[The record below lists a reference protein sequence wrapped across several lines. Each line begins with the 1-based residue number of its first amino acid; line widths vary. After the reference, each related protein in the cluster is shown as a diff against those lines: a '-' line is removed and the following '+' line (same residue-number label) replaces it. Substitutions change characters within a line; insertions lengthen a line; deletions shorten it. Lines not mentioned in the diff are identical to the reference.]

1 MPRSHSLAPPRPLRQ
16 SEGYD
21 KPPTDPSEP
30 STAALQAT
38 KPNSAH
44 SQPILQPYERFFRP
58 FLVVLQSVCYICIE
72 FSANLSELTVSNMAK
87 ARVSINPL
95 YKGGA
100 GGYTFYVREG
110 EQVLRQRKNN
120 SNYGESASRTLAQM
134 YRRIRWGN
142 LVNTFKAMKAWQPKA
157 YDSKTAGQ
165 TDYNIFVSLNINS
178 ATVGSTKGMNQAG
191 AAVWQAFQVSRGSL
205 PPIANGL
212 SSGNS
217 QFITDVK
224 LSITITGSTTIG
236 QLSADIIANNPQFLA
251 GDNLALITFRNW
263 TPAGGRFPY
272 AASVYQEITLDAA
285 NTNPLTSIPT
295 IGSRIVK
302 TSGNVLGIST
312 TSLPVDD
319 SAHEVGFV
327 AIHARQSASTLQV
340 SSQSIVMLD
349 EQFINQYSGS
359 EWDLFCIESYG
370 QTEDVPLNPSFK
382 RASVSLI
389 TANGSAIVPGS
400 VLEDQ
405 QVIQVFGENLYAPQ
419 FRFVFDG
426 VEYTP
431 LAFGDGYVEFT
442 LTQAGTAQ
450 VYVNGSVYLSFDVEN
465 VAPPVELSGQ
475 VIGYLVPNVGSV
487 GGYAA
492 VRSSSNYCINFNE
505 MVTDDLKG
513 FRIVVSHEIG
523 SVPAFEDFE
532 GVNCALSAFAV
543 SESQPTV
550 VFGITPTDPAAV
562 CYVTY
567 KGFII
572 FVGNYN

>member
-1 MPRSHSLAPPRPLRQ
+1 M
-16 SEGYD
+16 
-21 KPPTDPSEP
+21 
-30 STAALQAT
+30 
-38 KPNSAH
+38 
-44 SQPILQPYERFFRP
+44 QPCERFFRP
-58 FLVVLQSVCYICIE
+58 FLVVLQSVHYICIE
-72 FSANLSELTVSNMAK
+72 YSANLSELITSNMAK

-157 YDSKTAGQ
+157 YDSKTSGQ

-236 QLSADIIANNPQFLA
+236 QLSADIIANNPQFQA

-263 TPAGGRFPY
+263 TPQGGRFPY

-285 NTNPLTSIPT
+285 NTNQLTSIPV

-312 TSLPVDD
+312 TSLPADD

-340 SSQSIVMLD
+340 SSQSIVISD

-382 RASVSLI
+382 RASVSSI

-400 VLEDQ
+400 ILEDQ
-405 QVIQVFGENLYAPQ
+405 QVIQVFGENLYSPN

-431 LAFGDGYVEFT
+431 LAYGDGYVEFI

-450 VYVNGSVYLSFDVEN
+450 VYVNGSVYLDFEVEN
-465 VAPPVELSGQ
+465 IAPPVELRGGVTAGLVTNPATWDGQ
-475 VIGYLVPNVGSV
+475 TETL
-487 GGYAA
+487 
-492 VRSSSNYCINFNE
+492 RSRDYCLNFPR
-505 MVTDDLKG
+505 MVTSDLKG
-513 FRIVVSHEIG
+513 FRINVDVVAGSEIE
-523 SVPAFEDFE
+523 SSDFAAE
-532 GVNCALSAFAV
+532 NGVLSGFSPHPDQNFYALGVA
-543 SESQPTV
+543 
-550 VFGITPTDPAAV
+550 PTDPAAV

-567 KGFII
+567 KGFIV

>member
-1 MPRSHSLAPPRPLRQ
+1 M
-16 SEGYD
+16 
-21 KPPTDPSEP
+21 
-30 STAALQAT
+30 
-38 KPNSAH
+38 
-44 SQPILQPYERFFRP
+44 RFFRP
-58 FLVVLQSVCYICIE
+58 FLVVLQPVRYICIE
-72 FSANLSELTVSNMAK
+72 FSANLSVLTVSIMAK

-236 QLSADIIANNPQFLA
+236 QLAADIIANNPQFLA

-263 TPAGGRFPY
+263 TPQGGRFPY

-285 NTNPLTSIPT
+285 NTNPLTSIPVV
-295 IGSRIVK
+295 GSRIVK

-312 TSLPVDD
+312 TTSDASD

-370 QTEDVPLNPSFK
+370 QTDDVPLNPSFK
-382 RASVSLI
+382 RASVSQI

-405 QVIQVFGENLYAPQ
+405 QVIRVVGENLYSPN

-431 LAFGDGYVEFT
+431 LARGDGYVEFI
-442 LTQAGTAQ
+442 LTQEGSAQ
-450 VYVNGSVYLSFDVEN
+450 VFVNDSLYISFEVEN
-465 VAPPVELSGQ
+465 IAPPVELTGQ
-475 VIGYLVPNVGSV
+475 VDAIQWD
-487 GGYAA
+487 A
-492 VRSSSNYCINFNE
+492 VTGATETAHFKVSNDYCLNYPFKVSQELPYIRFRVFLADGVE
-505 MVTDDLKG
+505 ASQDD
-513 FRIVVSHEIG
+513 FS
-523 SVPAFEDFE
+523 F
-532 GVNCALSAFAV
+532 VNCTA
-543 SESQPTV
+543 EG
-550 VFGITPTDPAAV
+550 FGFIQSGNGAAMTLTPVDPAAV

-567 KGFII
+567 KGFIV

>member
-1 MPRSHSLAPPRPLRQ
+1 
-16 SEGYD
+16 
-21 KPPTDPSEP
+21 
-30 STAALQAT
+30 
-38 KPNSAH
+38 
-44 SQPILQPYERFFRP
+44 
-58 FLVVLQSVCYICIE
+58 
-72 FSANLSELTVSNMAK
+72 MAK

-142 LVNTFKAMKAWQPKA
+142 LVNTFKAMKSWQAKA
-157 YDSKTAGQ
+157 YDSKTTGQ
-165 TDYNIFVSLNINS
+165 TDYNIFVSLNINT

-263 TPAGGRFPY
+263 TPQGGRFPY

-312 TSLPVDD
+312 TSLPADD

-340 SSQSIVMLD
+340 SSQSIVISD
-349 EQFINQYSGS
+349 EQFITQYSGS

-382 RASVSLI
+382 RASVSSI

-405 QVIQVFGENLYAPQ
+405 QVIRVYGENLYSPN

-431 LAFGDGYVEFT
+431 LARGDGYVELI
-442 LTQAGTAQ
+442 LTNEGSAQ
-450 VYVNGSVYLSFDVEN
+450 VYVNGSIYIEFEVEN
-465 VAPPVELSGQ
+465 VAPPAELRGF
-475 VIGYLVPNVGSV
+475 V
-487 GGYAA
+487 AA
-492 VRSSSNYCINFNE
+492 RLNPTAAYSPDYILYEETNDYCLNYKHKVSADFPF
-505 MVTDDLKG
+505 
-513 FRIVVSHEIG
+513 FRIVVGFENDF
-523 SVPAFEDFE
+523 VPSQDDFVATGCDISEFAFTASSKDC
-532 GVNCALSAFAV
+532 GMGL
-543 SESQPTV
+543 Q
-550 VFGITPTDPAAV
+550 PTDPNSV

>member
-1 MPRSHSLAPPRPLRQ
+1 M
-16 SEGYD
+16 
-21 KPPTDPSEP
+21 
-30 STAALQAT
+30 
-38 KPNSAH
+38 
-44 SQPILQPYERFFRP
+44 QPFERFFRP
-58 FLVVLQSVCYICIE
+58 FLVVLQSVRYICIE
-72 FSANLSELTVSNMAK
+72 FSANLSELTASNMAK

-217 QFITDVK
+217 QFITDIK
-224 LSITITGSTTIG
+224 LSIMITGSTTVG
-236 QLSADIIANNPQFLA
+236 QLAANIIANNPQFEA

-263 TPAGGRFPY
+263 IPAGGRFPY

-285 NTNPLTSIPT
+285 NTALLTSIPV
-295 IGSRIVK
+295 IGSRFVR
-302 TSGNVLGIST
+302 TSGDVLGIST
-312 TSLPVDD
+312 TSVSADD

-370 QTEDVPLNPSFK
+370 QTDDVPLNPSFK
-382 RASVSLI
+382 RASVSQI

-405 QVIQVFGENLYAPQ
+405 QVIQVFGENLYSPN

-431 LAFGDGYVEFT
+431 LARGDGYVEFI
-442 LTQAGTAQ
+442 LTQAGSAQ
-450 VYVNGSVYLSFDVEN
+450 VYVNGSVYMSFEVEN
-465 VAPPVELSGQ
+465 IAPPVQMTGR
-475 VIGYLVPNVGSV
+475 VWAGNT
-487 GGYAA
+487 
-492 VRSSSNYCINFNE
+492 SSATSSADRIREVASNNYCVQFDSMVSDAYPYFRLVAYLEEGEEAQESDFVAVNAAISNFSY
-505 MVTDDLKG
+505 D
-513 FRIVVSHEIG
+513 
-523 SVPAFEDFE
+523 AE
-532 GVNCALSAFAV
+532 GNRALLGL
-543 SESQPTV
+543 QPTN
-550 VFGITPTDPAAV
+550 PAAV

-567 KGFII
+567 KGFIV
-572 FVGNYN
+572 FVGNYV

>member
-1 MPRSHSLAPPRPLRQ
+1 MPRSHSPAPPRPLRQ
-16 SEGYD
+16 SAD
-21 KPPTDPSEP
+21 KAKPKAEPCEP
-30 STAALQAT
+30 SAAALQVT
-38 KPNSAH
+38 KRISAPCE
-44 SQPILQPYERFFRP
+44 PILQPCERFFRP
-58 FLVVLQSVCYICIE
+58 FLVVLQSVHYICIE
-72 FSANLSELTVSNMAK
+72 YSANLSELITSNMAK

-157 YDSKTAGQ
+157 YDSKTSGQ

-236 QLSADIIANNPQFLA
+236 QLAADIIANNPQFLA

-263 TPAGGRFPY
+263 TPQGGRFPY

-312 TSLPVDD
+312 TSLPAED
-319 SAHEVGFV
+319 SGHEVGFV

-340 SSQSIVMLD
+340 SSQSIVISD
-349 EQFINQYSGS
+349 EQFITQYSGS

-382 RASVSLI
+382 RASVSSI

-405 QVIQVFGENLYAPQ
+405 QVIQVFGENLYSPN
-419 FRFVFDG
+419 FRFVFEG

-431 LAFGDGYVEFT
+431 LAYGDGYVEFI
-442 LTQAGTAQ
+442 LTNAGSAQ
-450 VYVNGSVYLSFDVEN
+450 VYVNGSVYIHFEVEN
-465 VAPPVELSGQ
+465 IAPPVELR
-475 VIGYLVPNVGSV
+475 GYLYGRLNAEASSSAANILTERTDDYCLNYKHKVTADYPYFRIGVGFEGETVPSRDDFAIV
-487 GGYAA
+487 GG
-492 VRSSSNYCINFNE
+492 
-505 MVTDDLKG
+505 
-513 FRIVVSHEIG
+513 
-523 SVPAFEDFE
+523 
-532 GVNCALSAFAV
+532 ALSDYNWNSTSLNSSFA
-543 SESQPTV
+543 
-550 VFGITPTDPAAV
+550 ILPTDPDTV
-562 CYVTY
+562 CYATY

>member
-1 MPRSHSLAPPRPLRQ
+1 M
-16 SEGYD
+16 
-21 KPPTDPSEP
+21 
-30 STAALQAT
+30 
-38 KPNSAH
+38 
-44 SQPILQPYERFFRP
+44 QPCVCFFRP
-58 FLVVLQSVCYICIE
+58 FLVVLQPVRYICIE
-72 FSANLSELTVSNMAK
+72 FSANLSELITSNMAK

-263 TPAGGRFPY
+263 TPQGGRFPY

-285 NTNPLTSIPT
+285 NTNPLTSIPVV
-295 IGSRIVK
+295 GSRIVK
-302 TSGNVLGIST
+302 TSGNVLGVST
-312 TSLPVDD
+312 TSVSADD

-370 QTEDVPLNPSFK
+370 QTDDVPLNPSFK
-382 RASVSLI
+382 RASVSQI

-405 QVIQVFGENLYAPQ
+405 QVIQVFGENLYSPN
-419 FRFVFDG
+419 FRFMFGD

-431 LAFGDGYVEFT
+431 LAYGEGYVEFI

-450 VYVNGSVYLSFDVEN
+450 IYVNDSLYMSFEVEN
-465 VAPPVELSGQ
+465 IAPPVEMDGEVRGFLVDRAGSPTVWEQQLRSLNYCLQYPHMVSSELPTFAVQVVAESGST
-475 VIGYLVPNVGSV
+475 LARDDFSV
-487 GGYAA
+487 GGGSVDAFA
-492 VRSSSNYCINFNE
+492 FNE
-505 MVTDDLKG
+505 ST
-513 FRIVVSHEIG
+513 ST
-523 SVPAFEDFE
+523 A
-532 GVNCALSAFAV
+532 
-543 SESQPTV
+543 TV
-550 VFGITPTDPAAV
+550 YVTPTDPAAV

-567 KGFII
+567 KGFVL
-572 FVGNYN
+572 FVGNYV

>member
-1 MPRSHSLAPPRPLRQ
+1 M
-16 SEGYD
+16 
-21 KPPTDPSEP
+21 
-30 STAALQAT
+30 
-38 KPNSAH
+38 
-44 SQPILQPYERFFRP
+44 QPCERFFRP
-58 FLVVLQSVCYICIE
+58 FLVVLQYVHYICIE
-72 FSANLSELTVSNMAK
+72 FSANLSVLTVSIMAK

-95 YKGGA
+95 YKGAA

-142 LVNTFKAMKAWQPKA
+142 LVNTFKAMKSWQAKA
-157 YDSKTAGQ
+157 YDSKTTGQ

-178 ATVGSTKGMNQAG
+178 ATIGSTKGMNQAG

-236 QLSADIIANNPQFLA
+236 QLAADIIANNPQFLA

-263 TPAGGRFPY
+263 TPQGGRFPY
-272 AASVYQEITLDAA
+272 AASVYQEITLNAA
-285 NTNPLTSIPT
+285 NTNPLTSIPV

-312 TSLPVDD
+312 TTSEASD

-382 RASVSLI
+382 RASVSSI

-405 QVIQVFGENLYAPQ
+405 QVIQVFGENLYSPN

-426 VEYTP
+426 VEYSP
-431 LAFGDGYVEFT
+431 LARGDGYVEFI

-450 VYVNGSVYLSFDVEN
+450 VFVNGSVYLSFEVEN
-465 VAPPVELSGQ
+465 VAPPVELSG
-475 VIGYLVPNVGSV
+475 VLASWLVPDVSKLSGSVATLSTNNYCLNFAVHVDDVNVGFRVRV
-487 GGYAA
+487 GFD
-492 VRSSSNYCINFNE
+492 S
-505 MVTDDLKG
+505 G
-513 FRIVVSHEIG
+513 FTPSE
-523 SVPAFEDFE
+523 SDFV
-532 GVNCALSAFAV
+532 GVGCDLSAFNLD
-543 SESQPTV
+543 EPNNLEY
-550 VFGITPTDPAAV
+550 FGITPTDPAAV

>member
-1 MPRSHSLAPPRPLRQ
+1 
-16 SEGYD
+16 
-21 KPPTDPSEP
+21 
-30 STAALQAT
+30 
-38 KPNSAH
+38 
-44 SQPILQPYERFFRP
+44 
-58 FLVVLQSVCYICIE
+58 
-72 FSANLSELTVSNMAK
+72 MAK

-142 LVNTFKAMKAWQPKA
+142 LVNTFKAMKSWQAKA
-157 YDSKTAGQ
+157 YDSKTTGQ

-178 ATVGSTKGMNQAG
+178 ATIGSTKGMNQAG

-236 QLSADIIANNPQFLA
+236 QLAADIIANNPQFLA

-263 TPAGGRFPY
+263 TPQGGRFPY

-285 NTNPLTSIPT
+285 NTSPLTSIPT

-312 TSLPVDD
+312 TTSEASD

-382 RASVSLI
+382 RASVSSI

-405 QVIQVFGENLYAPQ
+405 QVIQVFGENLYSPN

-431 LAFGDGYVEFT
+431 LARGDGYIEFI

-450 VYVNGSVYLSFDVEN
+450 VYVNGSVYLSFEVEN
-465 VAPPVELSGQ
+465 IAPPVGMQGRVNARQIVSTSEIEGNYNLQQTENYCLNYPFIVSAD
-475 VIGYLVPNVGSV
+475 
-487 GGYAA
+487 YAA
-492 VRSSSNYCINFNE
+492 FRVF
-505 MVTDDLKG
+505 
-513 FRIVVSHEIG
+513 FRIVSGTELNEDDFSGFNCELSSIG
-523 SVPAFEDFE
+523 TTQAGTEFYFVA
-532 GVNCALSAFAV
+532 
-543 SESQPTV
+543 Q
-550 VFGITPTDPAAV
+550 PTDPAAV

-572 FVGNYN
+572 FVANYN

>member
-1 MPRSHSLAPPRPLRQ
+1 
-16 SEGYD
+16 
-21 KPPTDPSEP
+21 
-30 STAALQAT
+30 
-38 KPNSAH
+38 
-44 SQPILQPYERFFRP
+44 
-58 FLVVLQSVCYICIE
+58 
-72 FSANLSELTVSNMAK
+72 MAK

-142 LVNTFKAMKAWQPKA
+142 LVNTFKAMKSWQAKA
-157 YDSKTAGQ
+157 YDSKTTGQ
-165 TDYNIFVSLNINS
+165 TDYNIFVSLNINT

-236 QLSADIIANNPQFLA
+236 QLAADIIANNPQFVA

-285 NTNPLTSIPT
+285 NTNPLTSIPVV
-295 IGSRIVK
+295 GSRIVK
-302 TSGNVLGIST
+302 TSGNVLGVST
-312 TSLPVDD
+312 TSVSADD

-349 EQFINQYSGS
+349 EQFITQYSGS

-370 QTEDVPLNPSFK
+370 QTDDVPLNPSFK
-382 RASVSLI
+382 RASVSQI

-405 QVIQVFGENLYAPQ
+405 QVIQVFGENLYSPN

-431 LAFGDGYVEFT
+431 LARGDGYVEFI
-442 LTQAGTAQ
+442 LTQAGSVQ
-450 VYVNGSVYLSFDVEN
+450 VYVNGSVYMSFEVEN
-465 VAPPVELSGQ
+465 IAPPVELSGL
-475 VIGYLVPNVGSV
+475 VRGYFVPDVSTI
-487 GGYAA
+487 
-492 VRSSSNYCINFNE
+492 SNYASNRASNDYCLNYDV
-505 MVTDDLKG
+505 MVTDELPG
-513 FRIVVSHEIG
+513 FRIGVTYESG
-523 SVPAFEDFE
+523 SAPAFGDFE
-532 GVNCALSAFAV
+532 GVNCALSTFFN
-543 SESQPTV
+543 SESTSQV
-550 VFGITPTDPAAV
+550 LFGVTPTDPAAV

-567 KGFII
+567 KGFIV
-572 FVGNYN
+572 FVGNYV

>member
-1 MPRSHSLAPPRPLRQ
+1 
-16 SEGYD
+16 
-21 KPPTDPSEP
+21 
-30 STAALQAT
+30 
-38 KPNSAH
+38 
-44 SQPILQPYERFFRP
+44 
-58 FLVVLQSVCYICIE
+58 
-72 FSANLSELTVSNMAK
+72 MAK

-100 GGYTFYVREG
+100 GGYTFYIREG

-263 TPAGGRFPY
+263 APQGGRFPY

-312 TSLPVDD
+312 TTSEASD

-340 SSQSIVMLD
+340 SSQSIIISD

-382 RASVSLI
+382 RASVSQI

-400 VLEDQ
+400 ILEDQ
-405 QVIQVFGENLYAPQ
+405 QVIQVFGENLYSPN

-431 LAFGDGYVEFT
+431 LEYGDGYVEFI
-442 LTQAGTAQ
+442 LTQAGSVQ
-450 VYVNGSVYLSFDVEN
+450 IYVNGSVYMSFEVEN
-465 VAPPVELSGQ
+465 IAPPVGMTGNVNAVLLIPSGESGINSRVTTDYCLNYPFVVSAEYPAFRFGVDFEADVEPTPVLSDF
-475 VIGYLVPNVGSV
+475 
-487 GGYAA
+487 AA
-492 VRSSSNYCINFNE
+492 VNAE
-505 MVTDDLKG
+505 
-513 FRIVVSHEIG
+513 
-523 SVPAFEDFE
+523 
-532 GVNCALSAFAV
+532 LSAFSFNTSNGRAGV
-543 SESQPTV
+543 NV
-550 VFGITPTDPAAV
+550 TPADPASV

-567 KGFII
+567 KGFIV

>member
-1 MPRSHSLAPPRPLRQ
+1 
-16 SEGYD
+16 
-21 KPPTDPSEP
+21 
-30 STAALQAT
+30 
-38 KPNSAH
+38 
-44 SQPILQPYERFFRP
+44 
-58 FLVVLQSVCYICIE
+58 
-72 FSANLSELTVSNMAK
+72 MAK

-142 LVNTFKAMKAWQPKA
+142 LVNTFKAMKSWQAKA
-157 YDSKTAGQ
+157 YDSKTTGQ

-178 ATVGSTKGMNQAG
+178 ATIGSTKGMNQAG

-236 QLSADIIANNPQFLA
+236 QLAADIIANNPQFQA

-263 TPAGGRFPY
+263 IPAGGRFPY

-312 TSLPVDD
+312 TTSDASD

-382 RASVSLI
+382 RASVSSI

-405 QVIQVFGENLYAPQ
+405 QVIQVFGENLFSPN

-431 LAFGDGYVEFT
+431 LAYGDGYVEFI

-450 VYVNGSVYLSFDVEN
+450 IYVNGSVYMSFEVEN
-465 VAPPVELSGQ
+465 IAPPVELR
-475 VIGYLVPNVGSV
+475 GYVYARLQSAASSSSDNILTESADDYCLNYKHKVSADFPFLRVGVGFEGGSEPSQSDFIVV
-487 GGYAA
+487 GG
-492 VRSSSNYCINFNE
+492 V
-505 MVTDDLKG
+505 
-513 FRIVVSHEIG
+513 
-523 SVPAFEDFE
+523 
-532 GVNCALSAFAV
+532 LSEYFY
-543 SESQPTV
+543 SDSTYNSYFSIQ
-550 VFGITPTDPAAV
+550 PTDPAAV
-562 CYVTY
+562 CYVTF
-567 KGFII
+567 KGFIV
-572 FVGNYN
+572 FVGNYV

>member
-1 MPRSHSLAPPRPLRQ
+1 MPRSHSPAPPQPPRW
-16 SEGYD
+16 SAD
-21 KPPTDPSEP
+21 KAEPTAEPCEP
-30 STAALQAT
+30 STAALQVT
-38 KPNSAH
+38 KRISAP
-44 SQPILQPYERFFRP
+44 SQPILQPCERFFRN
-58 FLVVLQSVCYICIE
+58 FLVVLQPVCYLCIE
-72 FSANLSELTVSNMAK
+72 FSADLSELITSNMAK

-142 LVNTFKAMKAWQPKA
+142 LVNTFKAMKSWQAKA
-157 YDSKTAGQ
+157 YDSKTSGQ
-165 TDYNIFVSLNINS
+165 TDYNIFVSLNINT

-236 QLSADIIANNPQFLA
+236 QLAADIIANNPQFVA

-285 NTNPLTSIPT
+285 NTNPLTSIPVV
-295 IGSRIVK
+295 GSRIVK

-312 TSLPVDD
+312 TTSEASD

-382 RASVSLI
+382 RASVSSI

-405 QVIQVFGENLYAPQ
+405 QVIQVFGENLYSPN

-431 LAFGDGYVEFT
+431 LAYGDGYVEFI

-450 VYVNGSVYLSFDVEN
+450 IYVNGSVYLSFKVEN
-465 VAPPVELSGQ
+465 IAPPVEMQGRVWAGNTS
-475 VIGYLVPNVGSV
+475 S
-487 GGYAA
+487 A
-492 VRSSSNYCINFNE
+492 SSSTDRIREVASNNYCVQFDS
-505 MVTDDLKG
+505 MVSDAYPF
-513 FRIVVSHEIG
+513 FRLVVYLE
-523 SVPAFEDFE
+523 E
-532 GVNCALSAFAV
+532 GVEAQESDFVAVNAELSNFRYVA
-543 SESQPTV
+543 EENRTLL
-550 VFGITPTDPAAV
+550 GIQPTDPSAV
-562 CYVTY
+562 CYVTF
-567 KGFII
+567 KGFIV
-572 FVGNYN
+572 FVGNYV

>member
-1 MPRSHSLAPPRPLRQ
+1 M
-16 SEGYD
+16 
-21 KPPTDPSEP
+21 
-30 STAALQAT
+30 
-38 KPNSAH
+38 
-44 SQPILQPYERFFRP
+44 QPCERFFRP
-58 FLVVLQSVCYICIE
+58 FLVVLQSVHYICIE
-72 FSANLSELTVSNMAK
+72 FSANLSELITSIMAK

-142 LVNTFKAMKAWQPKA
+142 LVNTFKAMKSWQAKA

-178 ATVGSTKGMNQAG
+178 ATIGSTKGMNQAG

-236 QLSADIIANNPQFLA
+236 QLAADIIANNPQFQA

-263 TPAGGRFPY
+263 TPQGGRFPY

-312 TSLPVDD
+312 TTSEASD

-382 RASVSLI
+382 RASVSQI

-400 VLEDQ
+400 ILEDQ
-405 QVIQVFGENLYAPQ
+405 QVIRVVGENLYSPQ

-426 VEYTP
+426 VEYAP
-431 LAFGDGYVEFT
+431 LSRGDDYVEFI
-442 LTQAGTAQ
+442 LTDAGSAQ
-450 VYVNGSVYLSFDVEN
+450 VYVNGSVYLSFKVEN
-465 VAPPVELSGQ
+465 VAPPVELTGA
-475 VIGYLVPNVGSV
+475 VVAWLVPDVSKRADAAATDISRDYCLNFAKRVDDVNVGFRVQVNLDGSFTPSESDFV
-487 GGYAA
+487 GVG
-492 VRSSSNYCINFNE
+492 
-505 MVTDDLKG
+505 
-513 FRIVVSHEIG
+513 
-523 SVPAFEDFE
+523 
-532 GVNCALSAFAV
+532 CALSAFTTD
-543 SESQPTV
+543 ETLHI
-550 VFGITPTDPAAV
+550 VFFGVTPTDPATV

-572 FVGNYN
+572 FVANYN

>member
-1 MPRSHSLAPPRPLRQ
+1 M
-16 SEGYD
+16 
-21 KPPTDPSEP
+21 
-30 STAALQAT
+30 
-38 KPNSAH
+38 
-44 SQPILQPYERFFRP
+44 RFFRP
-58 FLVVLQSVCYICIE
+58 FLVVLQPIHYICIE
-72 FSANLSELTVSNMAK
+72 YSAYLSELITTIMAK

-134 YRRIRWGN
+134 FRRIRWGN
-142 LVNTFKAMKAWQPKA
+142 LVNTFKAMKSWQAKA

-165 TDYNIFVSLNINS
+165 TDYNIFVSLNINT

-236 QLSADIIANNPQFLA
+236 QLAADIIANNPQFLA

-263 TPAGGRFPY
+263 TPQGGRFPY

-285 NTNPLTSIPT
+285 NTNPLTSIPVV
-295 IGSRIVK
+295 GSRIVK
-302 TSGNVLGIST
+302 TSGNVLGVST
-312 TSLPVDD
+312 TSVSADD

-370 QTEDVPLNPSFK
+370 QTDDVPLNPSFK
-382 RASVSLI
+382 RASVSSI
-389 TANGSAIVPGS
+389 TANGSAIASGA
-400 VLEDQ
+400 VLEGQ
-405 QVIQVFGENLYAPQ
+405 QVVRVYGENLYSPN

-431 LAFGDGYVEFT
+431 LARGDGYIEFII
-442 LTQAGTAQ
+442 TQEGEVT
-450 VYVNGSVYLSFDVEN
+450 VMLNSSPYLSFSVEN
-465 VAPPVELSGQ
+465 LSPPAELRGRIWAQQVPSAAELSP
-475 VIGYLVPNVGSV
+475 VYNRVEANVFCLNYPYVATAELQAIRVGLFFESELDLDTENYTCV
-487 GGYAA
+487 GGQMGALGSFESENRVSFNVTPEDAA
-492 VRSSSNYCINFNE
+492 
-505 MVTDDLKG
+505 
-513 FRIVVSHEIG
+513 
-523 SVPAFEDFE
+523 
-532 GVNCALSAFAV
+532 
-543 SESQPTV
+543 
-550 VFGITPTDPAAV
+550 TP

-572 FVGNYN
+572 LVCNYN

>member
-1 MPRSHSLAPPRPLRQ
+1 MH
-16 SEGYD
+16 
-21 KPPTDPSEP
+21 
-30 STAALQAT
+30 
-38 KPNSAH
+38 
-44 SQPILQPYERFFRP
+44 FFRP
-58 FLVVLQSVCYICIE
+58 FLVVLQSVHYICIE
-72 FSANLSELTVSNMAK
+72 HSANLSELITSNMAK

-142 LVNTFKAMKAWQPKA
+142 LVNTFKAMKSWQAKA
-157 YDSKTAGQ
+157 YDSKTSGQ

-178 ATVGSTKGMNQAG
+178 ATIGSTKGMNQAG

-236 QLSADIIANNPQFLA
+236 QLAADIIANNPQFVA

-263 TPAGGRFPY
+263 TPQGGRFPY

-285 NTNPLTSIPT
+285 NTNPLSSIPV

-312 TSLPVDD
+312 TSLPMAD

-382 RASVSLI
+382 RASVSSI

-405 QVIQVFGENLYAPQ
+405 QVIQVFGENLYSPN

-431 LAFGDGYVEFT
+431 LAYGDGFVEFI
-442 LTQAGTAQ
+442 LTQVGSAQ
-450 VYVNGSVYLSFDVEN
+450 VFVNGSVYLEFEVEN
-465 VAPPVELSGQ
+465 IAPPVELAGS
-475 VIGYLVPNVGSV
+475 VVGYLVPDVSALTN
-487 GGYAA
+487 YTATRA
-492 VRSSSNYCINFNE
+492 TNNYCLNFNV
-505 MVTDDLKG
+505 MVTDALPG
-513 FRIVVSHEIG
+513 FRLNIAYESG
-523 SVPAFEDFE
+523 SVPAFEDFA
-532 GVNCALSAFAV
+532 GVNCELSSYFN
-543 SESQPTV
+543 SESNQRV
-550 VFGITPTDPAAV
+550 LFGVTPTDPAAV

-572 FVGNYN
+572 FIGNYV

>member
-1 MPRSHSLAPPRPLRQ
+1 
-16 SEGYD
+16 
-21 KPPTDPSEP
+21 
-30 STAALQAT
+30 
-38 KPNSAH
+38 
-44 SQPILQPYERFFRP
+44 
-58 FLVVLQSVCYICIE
+58 
-72 FSANLSELTVSNMAK
+72 MAK

-142 LVNTFKAMKAWQPKA
+142 LVNTFKAMKSWQAKA
-157 YDSKTAGQ
+157 YDSKTTGQ
-165 TDYNIFVSLNINS
+165 TDYNIFVSLNINT

-224 LSITITGSTTIG
+224 LSISITGSTTVG
-236 QLSADIIANNPQFLA
+236 QLAADIIANNPQFVA

-263 TPAGGRFPY
+263 TPQGGRFPY

-312 TSLPVDD
+312 TSLPADD

-340 SSQSIVMLD
+340 SSQSIIISD

-382 RASVSLI
+382 RASVSSI

-405 QVIQVFGENLYAPQ
+405 QVIQVFGENLYSPN

-431 LAFGDGYVEFT
+431 LAYGDGYVEFI
-442 LTQAGTAQ
+442 LTQAGSAQ
-450 VYVNGSVYLSFDVEN
+450 VYVNGSVYMTFEVEN
-465 VAPPVELSGQ
+465 IAPPVELSGQ
-475 VIGYLVPNVGSV
+475 V
-487 GGYAA
+487 AA
-492 VRSSSNYCINFNE
+492 NLNPIPQYSAEGQSIRNTNDYCINYP
-505 MVTDDLKG
+505 
-513 FRIVVSHEIG
+513 FRVSDSLPYFRLIVF
-523 SVPAFEDFE
+523 FEDGSQAAETDFE
-532 GVNCALSAFAV
+532 LENATSSYFAFDDSTHRALFGFA
-543 SESQPTV
+543 PD
-550 VFGITPTDPAAV
+550 DPAAV

-567 KGFII
+567 KGFIV

>member
-1 MPRSHSLAPPRPLRQ
+1 
-16 SEGYD
+16 
-21 KPPTDPSEP
+21 
-30 STAALQAT
+30 
-38 KPNSAH
+38 
-44 SQPILQPYERFFRP
+44 
-58 FLVVLQSVCYICIE
+58 
-72 FSANLSELTVSNMAK
+72 MAK

-95 YKGGA
+95 YKGAA

-142 LVNTFKAMKAWQPKA
+142 LVNTFKAMKSWQAKA
-157 YDSKTAGQ
+157 YDSKTSGQ

-178 ATVGSTKGMNQAG
+178 ATIGSTKGMNQAG

-236 QLSADIIANNPQFLA
+236 QLAADIIANNPQFLA
-251 GDNLALITFRNW
+251 GDNLAMITFRNW
-263 TPAGGRFPY
+263 TPQGGRFPY

-285 NTNPLTSIPT
+285 NTNPLTSIPV

-312 TSLPVDD
+312 TTSEASD

-382 RASVSLI
+382 RASVSSI

-405 QVIQVFGENLYAPQ
+405 QVIQVFGENLYSPN

-431 LAFGDGYVEFT
+431 LARGDGYVEFI

-450 VYVNGSVYLSFDVEN
+450 VYVNGSVYMSFEVEN
-465 VAPPVELSGQ
+465 IAPPVEMTGRLNSRLSA
-475 VIGYLVPNVGSV
+475 S
-487 GGYAA
+487 A
-492 VRSSSNYCINFNE
+492 SSSADYIREVSSRNYCINFDS
-505 MVTDDLKG
+505 MVTSSYPY
-513 FRIVVSHEIG
+513 FRLSVYLEG
-523 SVPAFEDFE
+523 SAEAQLGDFE
-532 GVNCALSAFAV
+532 AVNASLSNFSLNEQSRLALV
-543 SESQPTV
+543 TIQPTD
-550 VFGITPTDPAAV
+550 TSAV

>member
-1 MPRSHSLAPPRPLRQ
+1 MPRSHSPAPPQPPRW
-16 SEGYD
+16 SAD
-21 KPPTDPSEP
+21 KAEPTAEPCDP
-30 STAALQAT
+30 STAALQVT
-38 KPNSAH
+38 KRISAP

-58 FLVVLQSVCYICIE
+58 FLVVLQSVHYICIE
-72 FSANLSELTVSNMAK
+72 YSANLSVLTVSIMAK

-142 LVNTFKAMKAWQPKA
+142 LVNTFKAMKSWQAKA
-157 YDSKTAGQ
+157 YDSKTSGQ

-178 ATVGSTKGMNQAG
+178 ATIGSTKGMNQAG

-224 LSITITGSTTIG
+224 LSISITGSTTIG
-236 QLSADIIANNPQFLA
+236 QLAADIIANNPQFVA

-263 TPAGGRFPY
+263 TPQGGRFPY

-285 NTNPLTSIPT
+285 NTSPLSSIPV
-295 IGSRIVK
+295 IGSRIVR

-312 TSLPVDD
+312 TSLPADD

-382 RASVSLI
+382 RASVSSI

-405 QVIQVFGENLYAPQ
+405 QVIQVFGENLYSPN
-419 FRFVFDG
+419 FRFVFEG

-431 LAFGDGYVEFT
+431 LAYGDGYVEFI

-450 VYVNGSVYLSFDVEN
+450 IYVNGSVYMSFEVEN
-465 VAPPVELSGQ
+465 IAPPVELTGQ
-475 VIGYLVPNVGSV
+475 VSAVLNPI
-487 GGYAA
+487 AA
-492 VRSSSNYCINFNE
+492 YSDDGVMMESTRNYCLNYAHK
-505 MVTDDLKG
+505 VTAAYPF
-513 FRIVVSHEIG
+513 FRVS
-523 SVPAFEDFE
+523 VRFEDGSEVSQEDFVVT
-532 GVNCALSAFAV
+532 GGDLSAFVATQ
-543 SESQPTV
+543 SSGLYAFAIQ
-550 VFGITPTDPAAV
+550 PTDPAAV

-567 KGFII
+567 KGFIV
-572 FVGNYN
+572 FVGNYV

>member
-1 MPRSHSLAPPRPLRQ
+1 M
-16 SEGYD
+16 
-21 KPPTDPSEP
+21 
-30 STAALQAT
+30 
-38 KPNSAH
+38 
-44 SQPILQPYERFFRP
+44 QPCERFFRP
-58 FLVVLQSVCYICIE
+58 FLVVLQSVRYICIE
-72 FSANLSELTVSNMAK
+72 FSANLSELITSIMAK

-142 LVNTFKAMKAWQPKA
+142 LVNTFKAMKSWQAKA
-157 YDSKTAGQ
+157 YDSKTTGQ
-165 TDYNIFVSLNINS
+165 TDYNIFVSLNINT

-224 LSITITGSTTIG
+224 LSITITGSTTVG
-236 QLSADIIANNPQFLA
+236 QLAADIIANNPQFQA

-312 TSLPVDD
+312 TTSEASD

-382 RASVSLI
+382 RASVSQI

-405 QVIQVFGENLYAPQ
+405 QVIQVFGENLYSPQ

-431 LAFGDGYVEFT
+431 LARGDGYVEFI
-442 LTQAGTAQ
+442 LTSAGTAQ
-450 VYVNGSVYLSFDVEN
+450 VYVNGSVYMSFEVEN
-465 VAPPVELSGQ
+465 IAPPVEMTGQ
-475 VIGYLVPNVGSV
+475 VRGYFVPDVKTIENP
-487 GGYAA
+487 AA
-492 VRSSSNYCINFNE
+492 QRTSYDYCLNFNV
-505 MVTDDLKG
+505 MVTDELPG
-513 FRIVVSHEIG
+513 FRIGVAYESG
-523 SVPAFEDFE
+523 SVPALADFE
-532 GVNCALSAFAV
+532 GVNCALSSYFN
-543 SESQPTV
+543 SESQQLV
-550 VFGITPTDPAAV
+550 LFGVTPTDPAAV

>member
-1 MPRSHSLAPPRPLRQ
+1 LR
-16 SEGYD
+16 
-21 KPPTDPSEP
+21 
-30 STAALQAT
+30 
-38 KPNSAH
+38 
-44 SQPILQPYERFFRP
+44 PYERFFRS
-58 FLVVLQSVCYICIE
+58 FLVVLQSVHYICIE
-72 FSANLSELTVSNMAK
+72 YSANLSELITSIMAK

-142 LVNTFKAMKAWQPKA
+142 LVNTFKAMKSWQAKA
-157 YDSKTAGQ
+157 YDSKLSGQ

-263 TPAGGRFPY
+263 TPQGGRFPY

-285 NTNPLTSIPT
+285 NTNPLTSIPV

-312 TSLPVDD
+312 TSLPADD

-327 AIHARQSASTLQV
+327 AIHARQSSSTLQV
-340 SSQSIVMLD
+340 SSQSIVISD
-349 EQFINQYSGS
+349 EQFITQYSGS

-400 VLEDQ
+400 ILEDQ
-405 QVIQVFGENLYAPQ
+405 QVIQVFGENLYSPN

-431 LAFGDGYVEFT
+431 LAYGDGYVEFI

-450 VYVNGSVYLSFDVEN
+450 IYVNDSLYMSFEVEN
-465 VAPPVELSGQ
+465 IAPPVEMSGE
-475 VIGYLVPNVGSV
+475 VRAFLVDKASSPSV
-487 GGYAA
+487 WNEQL
-492 VRSSSNYCINFNE
+492 RSLNYCLQYPRMVSNELPYFAIQVVAESGSTLVRDDFTVEGGSIDGFAFNE
-505 MVTDDLKG
+505 TTYTATVY
-513 FRIVVSHEIG
+513 V
-523 SVPAFEDFE
+523 A
-532 GVNCALSAFAV
+532 
-543 SESQPTV
+543 PTN
-550 VFGITPTDPAAV
+550 PAAV
-562 CYVTY
+562 CYMTY
-567 KGFII
+567 KDFIV